1 MIVAETQDNSR
12 VHQPLMLMQFG
23 YLAKA
28 LAVLAPLSMST
39 LAVVVL
45 PTSAC
50 AQAVQGTVV
59 QQLGPYRFELPPGYV
74 FRSYRAGPDEPGGAF
89 AFRALLPDLEPRTR
103 ANEAAFDI
111 TGWGRIIT
119 VWVRWRSPENS
130 GARLRAIFEEWIN
143 RSQWF
148 PPVRE
153 GGLTRYRI
161 EGGAYFQLYVSDTDP
176 DMFFKC
182 MDPEPGRNPAC
193 NRVEQLAPD
202 LIANFDYSYDY
213 RLRTPE
219 ISARVRRLLLDH
231 MRVVKSASSN

>member
-1 MIVAETQDNSR
+1 MR
-12 VHQPLMLMQFG
+12 LGHF
-23 YLAKA
+23 AKA
-28 LAVLAPLSMST
+28 LAVLAPLCTSL
-39 LAVVVL
+39 LAMVVVPA
-45 PTSAC
+45 PTR
-50 AQAVQGTVV
+50 AQAAPGTTV

-89 AFRALLPDLEPRTR
+89 AFRALLPDLEPRTKV
-103 ANEAAFDI
+103 NEAAFDI

-130 GARLRAIFEEWIN
+130 GARLRAILEERVN

-161 EGGAYFQLYVSDTDP
+161 EGGAFFQLYVSDTDP

-193 NRVEQLAPD
+193 SRTEDLAPD
-202 LIANFDYSYDY
+202 LTVGLDYSYDY
-213 RLRTPE
+213 RLQTPE
-219 ISARVRRLLLDH
+219 ISARVRRLLLGH
-231 MRVVKSASSN
+231 MRVVKSSFGN